1 MSSVGAA
8 YDRPGSRSETS
19 RAVID
24 RPYRASLVLLLQVG
38 DLGLSAKVFKE
49 LRSPLRSRE
58 PRNLAFG
65 IVQIAENQRR
75 GGTRLHARR
84 LDLTVFDVAVLRLRR
99 IFSSADALHTKR
111 ALLENADL
119 AQR

>member
-1 MSSVGAA
+1 MSSVGAV

-24 RPYRASLVLLLQVG
+24 RPYRNPGLVLLLQVS

-49 LRSPLRSRE
+49 LRSPWRSRE
-58 PRNLAFG
+58 PRDLAFG

-75 GGTRLHARR
+75 RGTRLHARR
-84 LDLTVFDVAVLRLRR
+84 LHLTVFDVAVLRLRR
-99 IFSSADALHTKR
+99 IFSSADALYT
-111 ALLENADL
+111 
-119 AQR
+119 